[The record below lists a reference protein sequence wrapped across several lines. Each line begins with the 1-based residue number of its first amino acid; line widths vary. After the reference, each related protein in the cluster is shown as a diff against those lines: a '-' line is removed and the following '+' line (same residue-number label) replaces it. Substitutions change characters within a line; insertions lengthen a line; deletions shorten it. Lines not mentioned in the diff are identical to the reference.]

1 MSAHNP
7 PEPVSDRDRADA
19 VAAGDALPPEALKSV
34 AEYLDLAIEAATA
47 QEMGTGELLGL
58 FYYYTHGIASGAR
71 QRALDAS
78 TPTPK
83 T

>member
-1 MSAHNP
+1 MNARTP
-7 PEPVSDRDRADA
+7 TEPMSDRKHADA
-19 VAAGDALPPEALKSV
+19 AAAGAAPPPEALKSV

-47 QEMGTGELLGL
+47 QGMGTGELLGL

-71 QRALDAS
+71 QRALDAGA
-78 TPTPK
+78 PAAK

>member
-1 MSAHNP
+1 MSAQNP
-7 PEPVSDRDRADA
+7 SEPMSDRDHADA
-19 VAAGDALPPEALKSV
+19 AATGASPPPEALKTV

-71 QRALDAS
+71 QRALDGGKPA
-78 TPTPK
+78 PK